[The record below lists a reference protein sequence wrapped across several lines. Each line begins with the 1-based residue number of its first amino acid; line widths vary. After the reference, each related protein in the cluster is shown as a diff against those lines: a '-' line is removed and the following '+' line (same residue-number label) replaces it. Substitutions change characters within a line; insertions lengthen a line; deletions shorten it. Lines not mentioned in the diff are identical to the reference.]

1 MRIANGDLMLYY
13 GKHLCIIFGS
23 GGSRFP
29 MESLKAAGVDMS
41 TPAPVE
47 DACRAFARIVE
58 ELEGLLR

>member
-1 MRIANGDLMLYY
+1 
-13 GKHLCIIFGS
+13 
-23 GGSRFP
+23 